1 MGLIYIEGRV
11 SGAAGQEA
19 TLEFLIDI
27 GLSYSLIPYGEW
39 QSLGLEAQREEQF
52 RMIDGTL
59 VSRNVSHCHIALPE
73 AEGDTPVILGEP
85 GDDQPIL
92 GAVTL
97 ENMGL
102 MLNPF
107 SRTLH
112 PLRPQ

>member
-11 SGAAGQEA
+11 SGAAGQET

-27 GLSYSLIPYGEW
+27 GLSYSLIPDGEW

-59 VSRNVSHCHIALPE
+59 VSRSVSYCHIALPQ

-85 GDDQPIL
+85 GDDQPLL